1 MRKEADRERKK
12 RDRGRDRESE
22 RQRKKPQR
30 AVTNWAAGEENIVR
44 SRVNENYLMWLPAW
58 CSGRGE
64 GEYGKE
70 TDMLE
75 QKTGEKSV
83 RWSGRLGHRMKREQQ
98 IQKTL
103 WKVNTQAQTSRRTER
118 GRRKRKRGDRLSE
131 CFRSDVKSDDIIVA
145 ISLSRCIVLLSPS
158 TGPVTPIKTTWV
170 RGERE
175 IRCSKGCREGVG
187 GGEGMRPRVR
197 DRNRIGI
204 RRSKST

>member
-1 MRKEADRERKK
+1 MRKEADRGRKK

-75 QKTGEKSV
+75 QK
-83 RWSGRLGHRMKREQQ
+83 
-98 IQKTL
+98 
-103 WKVNTQAQTSRRTER
+103 A
-118 GRRKRKRGDRLSE
+118 
-131 CFRSDVKSDDIIVA
+131 
-145 ISLSRCIVLLSPS
+145 
-158 TGPVTPIKTTWV
+158 
-170 RGERE
+170 
-175 IRCSKGCREGVG
+175 
-187 GGEGMRPRVR
+187 
-197 DRNRIGI
+197 
-204 RRSKST
+204 